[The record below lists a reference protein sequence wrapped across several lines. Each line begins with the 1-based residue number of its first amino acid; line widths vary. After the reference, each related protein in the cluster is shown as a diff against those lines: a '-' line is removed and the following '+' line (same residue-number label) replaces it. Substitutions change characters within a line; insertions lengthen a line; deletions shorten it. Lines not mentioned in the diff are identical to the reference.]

1 MKFRGEQSSEM
12 TEVLSHVSSEAQ
24 LPLANLQGIT
34 SLAKAA
40 LREGKLLPLPVISVF
55 HPLRMSSGVLPK
67 VGCQRQMESNRA
79 GEQLTTPLPF
89 PPVKVGCVSSP
100 HHFFQ
105 PMCGSRGQSQ
115 PSAPCL
121 AGKVGEPLCPRLP
134 GSRGGSRIP
143 GSAGRHMRE
152 GHLCRSCRFIIT
164 CWRTKEYA
172 WKGKNKIT
180 TFWRGA
186 GLHSQAMGKS
196 QSHPVALPSPATMK
210 KAVVWPL
217 PPPHHHSLL
226 ILHLLL
232 LLKQLLSMCRI
243 R

>member
-1 MKFRGEQSSEM
+1 MPEADGEQQGRRATHNTSAFPTRKGGMCQLSS
-12 TEVLSHVSSEAQ
+12 
-24 LPLANLQGIT
+24 P
-34 SLAKAA
+34 
-40 LREGKLLPLPVISVF
+40 LLPAHVWEQRAIS
-55 HPLRMSSGVLPK
+55 
-67 VGCQRQMESNRA
+67 
-79 GEQLTTPLPF
+79 T
-89 PPVKVGCVSSP
+89 
-100 HHFFQ
+100 
-105 PMCGSRGQSQ
+105 
-115 PSAPCL
+115 SAPCL

-143 GSAGRHMRE
+143 GSAVRHMRE
-152 GHLCRSCRFIIT
+152 GHLCRSCRCIIT

-172 WKGKNKIT
+172 WKGKDKIT